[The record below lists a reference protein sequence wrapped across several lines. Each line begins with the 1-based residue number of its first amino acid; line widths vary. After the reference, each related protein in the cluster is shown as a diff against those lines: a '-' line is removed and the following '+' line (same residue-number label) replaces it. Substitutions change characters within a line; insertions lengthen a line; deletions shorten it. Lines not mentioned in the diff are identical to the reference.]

1 MITNCGKS
9 SHKILMGNKNSIIA
23 TPFFKQLISGETNCD
38 FLVEKSKCL
47 EFFKHLKNKEIESKS
62 FRKLKISLFFKEYK
76 ELNQYYPCMLIK
88 GNFSWISCDEK
99 GEYRYF
105 SSKPNGRVF
114 VFDILD
120 LIQINYKMNY
130 KELMEF
136 FKDNLSIVVKNEFLR
151 AESDK
156 YLENIETI
164 QKIGENNPDVKD
176 ILKNKEDIYVELNKI
191 GLENL
196 FSKTLTYKEDA
207 IFFASTAYIKNR
219 LKNKYSTSTINKVI
233 NMFSTMGIVVKI
245 QEHEIPLEFR
255 EGNKRKVNNFTSYY
269 SIPNLNERTEFCLK
283 NVKILKDNNLNYY
296 NLTKKHV
303 LKVFGEETFLDV
315 YVQKTY
321 DGKYNSQNER
331 ACLLEI
337 FFNTYK
343 EKGFV
348 SKELFNQYAPVK
360 YSKSFISKEFDE
372 IVKLNGFKMV
382 KPNNR
387 MKKRFSLT
395 SNASIAIK
403 Y

>member
-1 MITNCGKS
+1 MSNVEGTTTKS
-9 SHKILMGNKNSIIA
+9 FMENKNSIIA
-23 TPFFKQLISGETNCD
+23 TPFFKQLIGGETSCD
-38 FLVEKSKCL
+38 FLVEKTRCI
-47 EFFKHLKNKEIESKS
+47 EFFKHLKGREVESKS
-62 FRKLKISLFFKEYK
+62 FRHLKLSMFLNEYR
-76 ELNQYYPCMLIK
+76 ELDQYYPCILIK
-88 GNFSWISCDEK
+88 ENFSWISCDEK

-136 FKDNLSIVVKNEFLR
+136 FRKNLSIEVKNEFLR
-151 AESDK
+151 AESEK
-156 YLENIETI
+156 YLDNMEVIKVMGNEHP
-164 QKIGENNPDVKD
+164 EVKN
-176 ILKNKEDIYVELNKI
+176 ILKNKEDIYIELNKI

-196 FSKTLTYKEDA
+196 FSKTLAHGRDA
-207 IFFASTAYIKNR
+207 MFFASTAYIHNR
-219 LKNKYSTSTINKVI
+219 LEQKYSISTINKVV
-233 NMFSTMGIVVKI
+233 NMFSVVGLLVKI
-245 QEHEIPLEFR
+245 REHEIPLEFR
-255 EGNKRKVNNFTSYY
+255 EGNKRKVQNFTSYY
-269 SIPNLNERTEFCLK
+269 SIPSLKENSDACLGK
-283 NVKILKDNNLNYY
+283 MRILTNNNLNYY
-296 NLTKKHV
+296 NLTKKQV
-303 LKVFGEETFLDV
+303 LKVFGEEVFTDV

-331 ACLLEI
+331 ACLLDI

-343 EKGFV
+343 ERGFV
-348 SKELFNQYAPVK
+348 SKELFYQYAPAN
-360 YSKSFISKEFDE
+360 YSKTFVSKEFDS

-387 MKKRFSLT
+387 MKKRFSLV